1 MKAECENEKG
11 SKLDRIAELEEKLS
25 AAKEKTQQTKE
36 KLVEEIEDI
45 KKKQLEKASGQRKN
59 LQALLDM
66 TERKY
71 RELDHESVEMD
82 RERGRCK
89 GENELLKKKKANC
102 WTRLAKQN
110 KQ

>member
-45 KKKQLEKASGQRKN
+45 KKKTA
-59 LQALLDM
+59 
-66 TERKY
+66 
-71 RELDHESVEMD
+71 
-82 RERGRCK
+82 
-89 GENELLKKKKANC
+89 
-102 WTRLAKQN
+102 
-110 KQ
+110 